1 MRTTIAHTALLAV
14 LAFTLASCVRA
25 DSKTGVPADSTAGA
39 RAESPAAAKPSDA
52 PKDTWR
58 SLLETKTAKS
68 WRGWDSTDLPKGWT
82 VAAGV
87 ISKDGEVDDLV
98 TREEFANFELK
109 FEWKLGKAGNSGVF
123 YRGTREYDHI
133 YWSAPEYQLLDDA
146 NAPDG
151 RNRLTS
157 AAAAY
162 SLYPAPAD
170 VVHAFDTWNSSRI
183 VVNGAHVEHWLN
195 GKRVVEYEL
204 WSPDWTAKVKAS
216 KFVKYPNYGL
226 AKKGY
231 IGIQGD
237 HPGTLAL
244 RHIQIRELP

>member
-1 MRTTIAHTALLAV
+1 MKIATGFVALLA
-14 LAFTLASCVRA
+14 LAALAS
-25 DSKTGVPADSTAGA
+25 SSPA
-39 RAESPAAAKPSDA
+39 RAGHPPGKHPRTAWHPLVEKSSAKD
-52 PKDTWR
+52 
-58 SLLETKTAKS
+58 
-68 WRGWDSTDLPKGWT
+68 WRGWKSADFPAGWS
-82 VAAGV
+82 VADGV
-87 ISKDGEVDDLV
+87 ISKDGDVDDLV
-98 TREEFANFELK
+98 TRNEFANFELEL
-109 FEWKLGKAGNSGVF
+109 EWKIGTGGNAGIF

-151 RNRLTS
+151 KNRLTS

-162 SLYPAPAD
+162 ALYAAPAG
-170 VVHAFDTWNSSRI
+170 VVHAAGEWNATRL

-195 GKRVVEYEL
+195 GTKVVEYDL
-204 WSPDWTAKVKAS
+204 WSPDWKAKVAAS

-226 AKKGY
+226 ARKGY

-244 RHIQIRELP
+244 RNIRIRELP

>member
-1 MRTTIAHTALLAV
+1 MRIATTAFATFALALV
-14 LAFTLASCVRA
+14 LAGPARA
-25 DSKTGVPADSTAGA
+25 DSAPTKSRDNTAKWHSLVEGSTAKG
-39 RAESPAAAKPSDA
+39 
-52 PKDTWR
+52 
-58 SLLETKTAKS
+58 
-68 WRGWDSTDLPKGWT
+68 WRGWVSPDLPKGWSISN
-82 VAAGV
+82 GV

-98 TREEFANFELK
+98 TRDEFANFELEL
-109 FEWKLGKAGNSGVF
+109 EWKLGKAGNSGVF

-151 RNRLTS
+151 RSRLTA

-162 SLYPAPAD
+162 GLYSAPAD
-170 VVHAFDTWNSSRI
+170 VVLPYDKWNSTRI

-195 GKRVVEYEL
+195 GKKVVEYEL
-204 WSPDWTAKVKAS
+204 WSPDWKAKVAAS
-216 KFVKYPNYGL
+216 KFVKFPNYGL

-244 RHIQIRELP
+244 RYMQIHELP

>member
-1 MRTTIAHTALLAV
+1 MRITMTHSVALPV
-14 LAFTLASCVRA
+14 LALALTFGAQA
-25 DSKTGVPADSTAGA
+25 DTAPAKPAGTSPNAWHALVEQSTA
-39 RAESPAAAKPSDA
+39 
-52 PKDTWR
+52 KD
-58 SLLETKTAKS
+58 
-68 WRGWDSTDLPKGWT
+68 WRGWNSPDLPKGWSISN
-82 VAAGV
+82 GV

-98 TREEFANFELK
+98 TREEFANFELEL
-109 FEWKLGKAGNSGVF
+109 EWKLGKAGNSGIF
-123 YRGTREYDHI
+123 YHGTREYDHI

-162 SLYPAPAD
+162 ALYSAPAG
-170 VVHAFDTWNSSRI
+170 VVHAFDQWNSTRI

-195 GKRVVEYEL
+195 GKKVVEYEL
-204 WSPDWTAKVKAS
+204 WSPDWKAKVAAS

-237 HPGTLAL
+237 HPGTLEL
-244 RHIQIRELP
+244 RHIRIRELP

>member
-1 MRTTIAHTALLAV
+1 MRITIAHSAALAV
-14 LAFTLASCVRA
+14 LTLALTCSARA
-25 DSKTGVPADSTAGA
+25 DTAPGKSKSTGGSPKAWHALVEDSTA
-39 RAESPAAAKPSDA
+39 KN
-52 PKDTWR
+52 
-58 SLLETKTAKS
+58 
-68 WRGWDSTDLPKGWT
+68 WRGWESPDLPKGWSIT
-82 VAAGV
+82 NGV

-98 TREEFANFELK
+98 TREEFANFELEL
-109 FEWKLGKAGNSGVF
+109 EWKLGKAGNSGVF

-151 RNRLTS
+151 RNRLTA

-162 SLYPAPAD
+162 ALYAAPAD
-170 VVHAFDTWNSSRI
+170 VVHPFDHWNSTRI

-195 GKRVVEYEL
+195 GKKVVEYEL
-204 WSPDWTAKVKAS
+204 WSPGWSAKVAGS
-216 KFVKYPNYGL
+216 KFAKYPNYGL

-244 RHIQIRELP
+244 RHIRIRELP